1 MNRKIKLMLIEDNPE
16 YRDVIDFSLK
26 GDPDIELESQY
37 STAEV
42 ALRNLQDLSS
52 SAAPDLI
59 LLDLNLPGM
68 SGLEA
73 IPWIKKYVLETR
85 IIILSQ
91 SNQKS
96 DILKAISDGVD
107 GYLLKSSTLDQVK
120 NSIRSVMKGGAS
132 LDSEVARLI
141 MNSLQNTLPEKEKDP
156 GLSKKEM
163 KILSLIA
170 DGLQKKEISAQLKIS
185 NNTVDTHVRHIYEK
199 LNVQNA
205 PAAVSEAYKSGLF
218 KH

>member
-1 MNRKIKLMLIEDNPE
+1 MSQKIKIMLIEDNPE
-16 YRDVIDFSLK
+16 YRDVIDFALK
-26 GDPDIELESQY
+26 DDPYLNLETPF

-42 ALRNLQDLSS
+42 ALRTLQDP
-52 SAAPDLI
+52 SAGTAPELI

-73 IPWIKKYVLETR
+73 IPWIKKYVPETR

-96 DILKAISDGVD
+96 DILTAISHGVD

-120 NSIRSVMKGGAS
+120 ESIRSVMKGGAS

-141 MNSLQNTLPEKEKDP
+141 VTTLQKNMPKKEEDL

-163 KILSLIA
+163 KILTLIA
-170 DGLQKKEISAQLKIS
+170 DGLQKKEISAKLKITT
-185 NNTVDTHVRHIYEK
+185 NTVDTHVRHIYEK

-205 PAAVSEAYKSGLF
+205 PAAVAKAYKSGLF
-218 KH
+218 KR